1 MAFYEE
7 LDMQH
12 LHTKLA
18 HLSPQDI
25 ELLVKAYYEERM
37 PVVDLIAYYALD
49 VQPNTLTQYFP
60 DAIIHE
66 YCEICSHTPLLLPL
80 QNRAQIRRM
89 TEIDTMRY
97 CPVCEHHDK
106 MKCHCDHCL
115 KEQRARYNMFQLTDA
130 ELDAQE
136 QQQIAAFLREIRAAN
151 EPNQYERFYLTALV
165 QLAYDA
171 EQQLLWPLE
180 MCAQQLTP
188 SEELTARVLAMLVE
202 KEFLLPVV
210 EKSLPGAIYCED
222 IAFLRTLHDPNYWS
236 GKWTVAEQ
244 EAAYQHYEQ
253 LKKAPPTI
261 QYEQCAFQL
270 MVENDFSVAKPAR
283 KMFYQR
289 MWKELATAHGQF
301 FATHCN
307 EVITT
312 QAIDDALDVYSIS
325 EVYTLITNQQLGKQA
340 PDVVKSPRIKP
351 ISRAEDVLFTQ
362 LMGIGEQGFFTRPTF
377 L

>member
-7 LDMQH
+7 LDLQH
-12 LHTKLA
+12 IHTKLA
-18 HLSPQDI
+18 HLAPQDI
-25 ELLVKAYYEERM
+25 ELLVTAYYEERM

-66 YCEICSHTPLLLPL
+66 YCEICGHTPLLLPL
-80 QNRAQIRRM
+80 QNRSQLRRM
-89 TEIDTMRY
+89 TDIDTMRY

-106 MKCHCDHCL
+106 MQCHCDDCL
-115 KEQRARYNMFQLTDA
+115 EQQRARYNMFQLTDA
-130 ELDAQE
+130 ALDAQE
-136 QQQIAAFLREIRAAN
+136 QQQIAAFLCDIPTAP
-151 EPNQYERFYLTALV
+151 EPSPYEQFYLTALV
-165 QLAYDA
+165 QLAYDK
-171 EQQLLWPLE
+171 EQQLVVPLE
-180 MCAQQLTP
+180 TCAQQLTP
-188 SEELTARVLAMLVE
+188 SDELTARVLAKLVDNG
-202 KEFLLPVV
+202 FLLPIV
-210 EKSLPGAIYCED
+210 EKSLQGAIYCED

-244 EAAYQHYEQ
+244 EATYQHYEQ

-261 QYEQCAFQL
+261 HYEKCAFQL
-270 MVENDFSVAKPAR
+270 MLEHDFSVAKPAK

-301 FATHCN
+301 FAAQCQ
-307 EVITT
+307 EVIAA

-325 EVYTLITNQQLGKQA
+325 EVYTLITNQQLGK
-340 PDVVKSPRIKP
+340 PTTDVVKSPRIKP